1 MRRLIFIIPL
11 IAAMSAS
18 GQNKMVGIDIYDAM
32 IENCI
37 CLDLSH
43 GLTKNWS
50 AEARTH
56 LDLKGMKKERPHWS
70 IETGIRYWPGS
81 FYKGVGIG
89 TGISYAI
96 RGRPDCYMSICY
108 SIGIWKGITATIAI
122 RTKVTDT
129 YQRQQ
134 LSADSINMELNYVF

>member
-1 MRRLIFIIPL
+1 MRRLIFIFPL
-11 IAAMSAS
+11 MAAMSAS
-18 GQNKMVGIDIYDAM
+18 GQNKMIGIDIYDAM

-43 GLTKNWS
+43 AMTENWS
-50 AEARTH
+50 ADARTH
-56 LDLKGMKKERPHWS
+56 LDLNKMKKDRPHWS

-81 FYKGVGIG
+81 FCQGFGIG

-96 RGRPDCYMSICY
+96 RGKPDCYMSIGY
-108 SIGIWKGITATIAI
+108 SARIWKGITATLAI
-122 RTKVTDT
+122 RTKVIDT
-129 YQRQQ
+129 YQKQQ